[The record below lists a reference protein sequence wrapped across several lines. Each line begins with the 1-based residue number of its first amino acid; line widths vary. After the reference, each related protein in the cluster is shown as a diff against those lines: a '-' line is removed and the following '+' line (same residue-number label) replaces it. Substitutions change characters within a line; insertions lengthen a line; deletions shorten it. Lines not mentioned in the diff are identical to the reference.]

1 MSNQI
6 PQQIRAN
13 AVFQRASV
21 DTFRSTVDS
30 VIDATEKSVQF
41 CDDSINAFVHFNTH
55 QIESWFNT
63 SKKA

>member
-1 MSNQI
+1 MSNPI
-6 PQQIRAN
+6 SQQIKAN
-13 AVFQRASV
+13 AVFERASL

-55 QIESWFNT
+55 QIESWFAT
-63 SKKA
+63 PKRA